1 MLKDFDLTGKRVL
14 ITGAGRG
21 IGKGIAFAMAEA
33 GADVGVTSLGSESAA
48 VVAEEVRKLGRKG
61 FGWAADATKVAPME
75 ELREKAFAALG
86 GVDIL
91 VNCLGD
97 AIRGTIAQLPGSDT
111 HVLNESEWHHVIDVN
126 LTQAYVGCHVFGP
139 HLLAK
144 GAAANVINISSF
156 AAIRPGANMVAY
168 ASGKAG
174 LTRFTESLA
183 LEWAPCGVRVNA
195 IAPGTFPDAYAM
207 TQEAWDKRNEEGGK
221 TVPLGRLGH
230 PREVGLMAVYLA
242 SDAAS
247 YVTGQT
253 FAIDGG
259 RTLL

>member
-1 MLKDFDLTGKRVL
+1 MLRDFDLTDRKVL

-21 IGKGIAFAMAEA
+21 IGKGIALAMAEA
-33 GADVGVTSLGSESAA
+33 GADVGVTSLSGTTAEQVAA
-48 VVAEEVRKLGRKG
+48 EVQRLGRHG
-61 FGWAADATKVAPME
+61 MGWAADATRVQPMQ
-75 ELREKAFAALG
+75 ELYEKALFGLG

-97 AIRGTIAQLPGSDT
+97 AIRGSVAAMPGVEGK
-111 HVLNESEWHHVIDVN
+111 VLSEEDWHTVIDIN

-139 HLLAK
+139 HLLEK
-144 GAAANVINISSF
+144 GAPCNVINISGF
-156 AAIRPGANMVAY
+156 AALRPGAGMVAY
-168 ASGKAG
+168 ASGKTG
-174 LTRFTESLA
+174 LLRFTESLA
-183 LEWAPCGVRVNA
+183 LEWAPFGVRVNA
-195 IAPGTFPDAYAM
+195 IAPGTFPDPDAM
-207 TQEAWDKRNEEGGK
+207 TPEQYAQRQATGAAD
-221 TVPLGRLGH
+221 VPLKRLGH

-242 SDAAS
+242 SDAAG